1 MSTLSKVFVVLLAV
15 FSIAFAMLVIQYT
28 AQATNFGELAEKN
41 RNWALQEQA
50 LREAGDSQ
58 HKVVVLHLNKM
69 VADQQE
75 QLGKGQL
82 ELERLKSQEGQ
93 LRNELLAEQQ
103 KVASLTAQ
111 TGQLSTLVDTL
122 SQERGKLGQQ
132 LAGIR
137 KEGSETSSENFR
149 LVQENNEL
157 SLQKELD
164 SRTIAQLKE
173 QNFAVTERLNQL
185 REQLGRYELGMKE
198 PALVDAGQKAV
209 PIEPVS
215 KAPIYGKIKEVREDY
230 ATISVGSADGVEEGV
245 DFVVYRGDQYLGKLS
260 ITKVLTNEAV
270 GVLGRLRGTVQA
282 GDDVA
287 DHLEQ

>member
-1 MSTLSKVFVVLLAV
+1 VVLLAV

-28 AQATNFGELAEKN
+28 AQATNFRKLAEEN
-41 RNWALQEQA
+41 QNWALQEQA
-50 LREAGDSQ
+50 LREAGDNQ

-82 ELERLKSQEGQ
+82 ELERLNSQAGQ
-93 LRNELLAEQQ
+93 LGNELLAEQQ

-111 TGQLSTLVDTL
+111 AGQLSTLVDTL
-122 SQERGKLGQQ
+122 TQERGKLGQQ
-132 LAGIR
+132 LAAMR
-137 KEGSETSSENFR
+137 KGSSETSSENFR

-164 SRTIAQLKE
+164 GRTIAQLKE

-198 PALVDAGQKAV
+198 PALVEAGQKAV
-209 PIEPVS
+209 PIEPVT

-260 ITKVLTNEAV
+260 ITKVQTNEAA
-270 GVLGRLRGTVQA
+270 GVMSQLQGTVQA